1 MNILTVV
8 CFNILYVFM
17 YFVCNNM
24 GYFGKQQFKQP
35 QTTNSPLLSDSQI
48 QMIGLP
54 GCIRAKPMYQRMLF
68 KSLYFQ
74 LDLKRCASKLPTTP
88 VETGLFLA
96 SKTSILDIAFQVV
109 SGQMSHKAFRYETLV
124 GYLCHPSWNKHE
136 TWKLKAREP
145 YRWAE
150 PALPQA
156 SSHHLGKSWGFAGES
171 WKWRM
176 TRSVR

>member
-1 MNILTVV
+1 MGSNRKVQYRELTDIQRIYIT
-8 CFNILYVFM
+8 CINCIMYHEYIDSCMFNVLYVFM

-96 SKTSILDIAFQVV
+96 KPASWILRSRWSVV
-109 SGQMSHKAFRYETLV
+109 K
-124 GYLCHPSWNKHE
+124 
-136 TWKLKAREP
+136 
-145 YRWAE
+145 
-150 PALPQA
+150 
-156 SSHHLGKSWGFAGES
+156 
-171 WKWRM
+171 
-176 TRSVR
+176 